1 MQDDVLAALRIQ
13 NDVGLFQARGIILE
27 TLDRDGVG
35 CMEAMAIGHVRS
47 DDAVYLEGDDDGLF
61 MLGAEG
67 ADDRL
72 QRAHPAQ
79 RAGLHRGLAPAH
91 GFRPGEVADDIR
103 HDSSNDFLRR
113 AAGLGNDRN
122 VEIALLRVATH
133 LRFGN
138 GGQASAAQE
147 ALDRLLVG
155 IGARALALLAH
166 IGRACGQAANI
177 EREAPRR
184 PIFPRTLIGKTRF
197 DQGIGHQL
205 LQIAGSLALHTGGNF
220 LGAEFEKE
228 IGHVKVPH
236 PPLEREGRHAVP
248 EWGENGRPL
257 LAKFAA
263 AAQWQISY
271 PEQPRSRP

>member
-1 MQDDVLAALRIQ
+1 
-13 NDVGLFQARGIILE
+13 
-27 TLDRDGVG
+27 
-35 CMEAMAIGHVRS
+35 MAVGHVRG
-47 DDAVYLEGDDDGLF
+47 DDAVDLEGDDDGLF
-61 MLGAEG
+61 MFGAEG

-79 RAGLHRGLAPAH
+79 RAGLHRCLAPAH
-91 GFRPGEVADDIR
+91 GLRPWEVSYDVG
-103 HDSSNDFLRR
+103 HDRSNDFLRGTAR
-113 AAGLGNDRN
+113 LGNDRN
-122 VEIALLRVATH
+122 VEIALLRVTLD
-133 LRFGN
+133 LRLGD
-138 GGQASAAQE
+138 GGEAGASQE
-147 ALDRLLVG
+147 AFDRLLVG
-155 IGARALALLAH
+155 IGARTLALFAH

-184 PIFPRTLIGKTRF
+184 PIFPGPLIGKTRF

-205 LQIAGSLALHTGGNF
+205 LQVAGSLALHTGRNF
-220 LGAEFEKE
+220 LGAKFEKE

-236 PPLEREGRHAVP
+236 PPLEREGRHGVP

-271 PEQPRSRP
+271 SERPRLHP